1 MGKKRENKQKK
12 IKMGDTPS
20 GGGTPLSEV
29 RLEEKRIALRR
40 ALKREYMGQYY
51 SPENQGY
58 TGKHVFD
65 AAFHRYNA
73 LQNSQ
78 VKMVKMNF
86 GNFLIWAGTFA
97 MPVGIAWCWYCRH
110 QKRFKNG
117 CREGKVGI
125 DHPSRRPLWFSF

>member
-1 MGKKRENKQKK
+1 MGREKTEK
-12 IKMGDTPS
+12 IKMGDSQS

-40 ALKREYMGQYY
+40 ALKREYMRQYY
-51 SPENQGY
+51 GPENQGY
-58 TGKHVFD
+58 TGKQVFD

-97 MPVGIAWCWYCRH
+97 IPTYIAWTWYCGH
-110 QKRFKNG
+110 QVTFYSRLLHLVFFISNA
-117 CREGKVGI
+117 GKMRLVWI
-125 DHPSRRPLWFSF
+125 FTIF